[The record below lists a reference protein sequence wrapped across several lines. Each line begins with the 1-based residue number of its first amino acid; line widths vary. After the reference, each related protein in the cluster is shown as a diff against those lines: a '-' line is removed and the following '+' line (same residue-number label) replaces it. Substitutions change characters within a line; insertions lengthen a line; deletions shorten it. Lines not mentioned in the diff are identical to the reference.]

1 MVIREKYTAY
11 SRTSDGSNVQ
21 IVNNQEVN
29 WILWEELQ
37 NFFCYNYVI
46 YKWSNIHCNDIYVGH
61 TNNFEKRKQEHI
73 KSCSNSK
80 TKNHYCKIYQFI
92 RASGGIDNWNMEILE
107 EFYAGSRKE
116 AEQIEQ
122 KWIDN
127 LKPTLNICVE
137 QVNKQNIL
145 LILLLIIC
153 FFNFSERER
162 SQILRESRRHNDRK
176 YFCGGIRPE
185 YKIRER
191 VLLTHRDRRYGSRVP
206 E

>member
-1 MVIREKYTAY
+1 MDLVG
-11 SRTSDGSNVQ
+11 RTSKV
-21 IVNNQEVN
+21 
-29 WILWEELQ
+29 LLLQ
-37 NFFCYNYVI
+37 LCHLQMVKY
-46 YKWSNIHCNDIYVGH
+46 HVGH

-127 LKPTLNICVE
+127 LKPTLNMCRAS
-137 QVNKQNIL
+137 K
-145 LILLLIIC
+145 
-153 FFNFSERER
+153 
-162 SQILRESRRHNDRK
+162 
-176 YFCGGIRPE
+176 
-185 YKIRER
+185 
-191 VLLTHRDRRYGSRVP
+191 
-206 E
+206 